1 MDTNGV
7 MVLYDGSVLAWVYDR
22 YTHGVIRWDD
32 DDHNNDDDDDDN
44 DDNNDDDGDGGG
56 EGDGDDDDED
66 DDIYI
71 YILGPSILQVWSTI

>member
-1 MDTNGV
+1 MPQMDTNGV

-32 DDHNNDDDDDDN
+32 DDHNNDDDDDDDDDN
-44 DDNNDDDGDGGG
+44 DNNDDDGDGGG

-66 DDIYI
+66 DDIYTR
-71 YILGPSILQVWSTI
+71 P